1 MPRRSGRSREVFFR
15 AYREHEARRVEVNN
29 SMMALLAGSQLAS
42 HLLNLS
48 AGSSRLLPEIYPSV
62 PHIGRF
68 NLTSE
73 TANRI
78 LTSADV
84 HLGAMA
90 VPYTLGLHEDFL
102 KTCLHMLQRAGAIS
116 GATIRKAGLAGHHA
130 LIAGATG
137 GSFDSVSTEQL
148 KVLRLMRNC
157 VIHDGGRA
165 SADLAAYLENWSPAA
180 EKSWVDLGGRNPDG
194 LGKGDKVL
202 LGHAEMVIALAVTKR
217 LDRIAN
223 ELLQLKVPRPMW
235 AEIVVE
241 DARATDKNLLTAPD
255 AFRRIRGLARHHYGA
270 LSLTESEL
278 RVAMTMPDGTR
289 EGQLL

>member
-1 MPRRSGRSREVFFR
+1 MPRRSGRSREVFFL

-73 TANRI
+73 AANNI

-102 KTCLHMLQRAGAIS
+102 KTCLQMLQRAGAIS
-116 GATIRKAGLAGHHA
+116 GTSIRKSGLSEHHA
-130 LIAGATG
+130 LIADSTG

-157 VIHDGGRA
+157 VIHAGGRA
-165 SADLAAYLENWSPAA
+165 SAELAACLETWSPAA
-180 EKSWVDLGGRNPDG
+180 EKSWADLGGRNPSG
-194 LGKGDKVL
+194 LRQGDQVL
-202 LGHAEMVIALAVTKR
+202 LGHAEMVIALAATKR
-217 LDRIAN
+217 LDRRAN
-223 ELLQLKVPRPMW
+223 ELLQLKVSRPMW
-235 AEIVVE
+235 AEVVVE
-241 DARATDKNLLTAPD
+241 DAQASDSNLLAAPD
-255 AFRRIRGLARHHYGA
+255 ALRRIRGLARHHYGA
-270 LSLTESEL
+270 LSLTEDEL
-278 RVAMTMPDGTR
+278 RTAMAR
-289 EGQLL
+289 